1 MRLFKNFEPGAN
13 AMERS
18 QKHSQNKKSTKG
30 LRPPK
35 EHLSAGEIRS
45 KVQEHFSPKPKEEDK
60 VEVSKLAKAKSAPV
74 KEVVEEDKEAPSTPS
89 DVGLNNPDDPATVG
103 KLKSVLTKGA
113 FNFNPKEREA
123 LEKILADRD

>member
-18 QKHSQNKKSTKG
+18 QKQSQSKKSPKG
-30 LRPPK
+30 LRAPK
-35 EHLSAGEIRS
+35 EHLSASEIRA
-45 KVQEHFSPKPKEEDK
+45 KVSEHFAPKKEEDK
-60 VEVSKLAKAKSAPV
+60 VEVSKLAKAKSAPA
-74 KEVVEEDKEAPSTPS
+74 KEVEEDKEAPEKPS
-89 DVGLNNPDDPATVG
+89 DVGLNDPNDPATVG

-123 LEKILADRD
+123 LERILADRD

>member
-18 QKHSQNKKSTKG
+18 QKHSQSKKSTKG

-35 EHLSAGEIRS
+35 EHLSASEIRS
-45 KVQEHFSPKPKEEDK
+45 KVSEHFAPKPTQEDK
-60 VEVSKLAKAKSAPV
+60 VEVSKLAKAKNAPA
-74 KEVVEEDKEAPSTPS
+74 KEVEEEKEAPEKPS
-89 DVGLNNPDDPATVG
+89 DVGLNNPNDPATVG